1 VARKWNTLAAVS
13 IATFMLL
20 LDITIVN
27 VALPE
32 IQIDLGASFDELR
45 WVIDAYA
52 LTLAA
57 TVLVFGS
64 LADRLGRRRM
74 FTIGLACFSLASLA
88 CGLAWDPLALD
99 IFRGAQGLGGAM
111 MFSTTLALIAA
122 VYEGAD
128 RTKALTVW
136 GATTAAAVAAGP
148 LIGGVLV
155 EAVSWESIFYVNV
168 PIGLLTAFLVAE
180 GVPESTG
187 PEATGRADLAGV
199 GPLAGSAGLLVLAL
213 FRGNEEGWGS
223 APILVMFG
231 ASTLLLAAFIAI
243 ERRTEQPLLDLG
255 MFRKPSTWGA
265 SLSMLATAMSIF
277 AMFTFLVLYIQSVLG
292 YDALE
297 TGLRLLPLTAATF
310 VAAAI
315 AGRLGELVPLRYLIA
330 SGLAVAGTGLL
341 INRQVDVDSDWT
353 AILAG
358 GILMGVGAGAVMP
371 SVAAAALGTVPV
383 GRSGMASGLNSTFRS
398 LGVAIGVGGL
408 GAIVEGRVSSSLTA
422 SLDSVPS
429 ALVDA
434 VASGNLAAVGAEAGP
449 RAVVAAD
456 VAFVAGFDAI
466 SLVAALVAFTGAAL
480 ALLLIRE
487 ADFGP
492 ARTGP
497 KGERSRGH
505 SGAVP
510 ASPNT
515 TAQPRVAGASE
526 DSGDEIVRRA
536 FDWSRNEIGAVATP
550 ITIFAHHPTLLAG
563 YSALELALERSDLV
577 SARLKYLAAMRTTMV
592 SGCEWCLDFGSAIS
606 QDAAVSEED
615 LRALAM
621 YRSSARFNET
631 EKLVLDYADAMTRT
645 PTAVSDGLFR
655 RLRQHFN
662 EAELVELTTIVAL
675 ENMRSRFNRA
685 FRIDAQGFAAGSY
698 CVRPAVADTAD
709 GSERSGSV
717 TERHRA
723 LAKAEFEIWG
733 TGEVDRLDEVVAADV
748 IHHDPHDPHAA
759 DGLDG
764 LKTSIRET
772 RDRFG
777 NFEITVLDQLAE
789 GDRVATRWRATMA
802 PAKSGAWAADPGS
815 VTMDGITIERFADGK
830 VVESWRSMDRLGLLQ
845 KLGLESTTG
854 AEGTD
859 RR

>member
-1 VARKWNTLAAVS
+1 MARKWNTLTAVS

-32 IQIDLGASFDELR
+32 IRVDLGASFDELR

-57 TVLVFGS
+57 SMLVFGS

-74 FTIGLACFSLASLA
+74 FTIGLAGFSLASLA
-88 CGLAWDPLALD
+88 CGLARNPLALD
-99 IFRGAQGLGGAM
+99 IFRGVQGLGGAM

-122 VYEGAD
+122 VYEGSD

-148 LIGGVLV
+148 LIGGVLI
-155 EAVSWESIFYVNV
+155 EAISWESIFYVNV
-168 PIGLLTAFLVAE
+168 PIGLVTAFLVAQ
-180 GVPESTG
+180 GVPESTD

-199 GPLAGSAGLLVLAL
+199 VPLAGSAGLLVLAL
-213 FRGNEEGWGS
+213 FRGNEQGWGS
-223 APILVMFG
+223 AQILVMFA
-231 ASTLLLAAFIAI
+231 ASAALLAAFIAI

-277 AMFTFLVLYIQSVLG
+277 AMFTFLVLYIQGVLG

-315 AGRLGELVPLRYLIA
+315 AGRLGEFVPLRYLIA
-330 SGLAVAGTGLL
+330 TGLAVAGTGLL
-341 INRQVDVDSDWT
+341 INRQVDVGSDWT

-358 GILMGVGAGAVMP
+358 GILMGIGAGAVMP
-371 SVAAAALGTVPV
+371 SVAAVALGTVPV
-383 GRSGMASGLNSTFRS
+383 GRSGMASGLNSSFRS
-398 LGVAIGVGGL
+398 LGVAIGVAAL
-408 GAIVEGRVSSSLTA
+408 GAIVESQVSSSLTA
-422 SLDSVPS
+422 SLDSAPP

-434 VASGNLAAVGAEAGP
+434 VASGNLAAANAEAGP
-449 RAVVAAD
+449 QAIAAAD

-480 ALLLIRE
+480 ALLLIRQT
-487 ADFGP
+487 DFEP
-492 ARTGP
+492 ASTQAAREPVATRGSTTTA
-497 KGERSRGH
+497 RSRI
-505 SGAVP
+505 
-510 ASPNT
+510 
-515 TAQPRVAGASE
+515 AGAPE

-536 FDWSRNEIGAVATP
+536 YDWSRNEIGTVATP

-577 SARLKYLAAMRTTMV
+577 SVRLKYLAAMRTTMV

-606 QDAAVSEED
+606 QDATVSEED
-615 LRALAM
+615 LGALAM
-621 YRSSARFNET
+621 YRTSERFNET

-645 PTAVSDGLFR
+645 PTAVSDDLFR
-655 RLRQHFN
+655 RLRQHFD
-662 EAELVELTTIVAL
+662 EAELVELTTVVAL
-675 ENMRSRFNRA
+675 ENLRSRFNRA
-685 FRIDAQGFAAGSY
+685 FGIGAQGFSAGSY
-698 CVRPAVADTAD
+698 CVPPAAAETAD
-709 GSERSGSV
+709 GTDRSGSA
-717 TERHRA
+717 TERNRA
-723 LAKAEFEIWG
+723 LARAEFEIWG

-748 IHHDPHDPHAA
+748 IHHDLHDPHAA
-759 DGLDG
+759 DGLAG

-772 RDRFG
+772 RDRFSD
-777 NFEITVLDQLAE
+777 FEITVLDQLAE
-789 GDRVATRWRATMA
+789 DDRVATRWRATMVA
-802 PAKSGAWAADPGS
+802 AESASATDSGPL
-815 VTMDGITIERFADGK
+815 TMDGITIERFADGR

-845 KLGLESTTG
+845 KLGLVAG
-854 AEGTD
+854 ARD
-859 RR
+859 RGA